1 MSRSPA
7 AADARPMDLPYFD
20 DDSVSATARYPEVLA
35 ALRSSYSSAHRGVM
49 LSIPKTM
56 RRWETGN
63 GLASAHALGA
73 VDIEHS
79 IGAFKCWVNTPRGA
93 QALLTLFDAEAGKLV
108 ALLAAGALGF
118 VRTAGTAAL
127 ATDLLALPD
136 ASVLAVL
143 GTGRQAVHQV
153 TATAQVRQLELVRVW
168 SPNAARRRDF
178 AEHIAATHDLRVQ
191 ACPDPESAV
200 ADVPIVTTVTRA
212 HQPFL
217 DAAMLTRG
225 AHVNA
230 IGAILPGNAELMPN
244 VVETSDLVVV
254 DDLENARRSATE
266 LRPLGPDL
274 AGVLTLGEL
283 IDAGGGRPD
292 GAGLTLFKGLG
303 TGIADL
309 AVARLFV
316 PAG

>member
-1 MSRSPA
+1 MSRSPT
-7 AADARPMDLPYFD
+7 AADARPMDLRYFD
-20 DDSVSATARYPEVLA
+20 DDDVSATARYPEVLT
-35 ALRSSYSSAHRGVM
+35 ALRSSYLSAHRGVT

-56 RRWETGN
+56 QRWETGD
-63 GLASAHALGA
+63 GPASAHALGA
-73 VDIEHS
+73 VDIEHGV
-79 IGAFKCWVNTPRGA
+79 GAFKCWVNTPRGA
-93 QALLTLFDAEAGKLV
+93 QALLTLFDAEAGRLV
-108 ALLAAGALGF
+108 ALVAAGALGL

-168 SPNAARRRDF
+168 SPNADRRRDF
-178 AEHIAATHDLRVQ
+178 AEHIAGTHDLRVE
-191 ACPDPESAV
+191 ASPDPESAV
-200 ADVPIVTTVTRA
+200 ADVPIVITVTRA
-212 HQPFL
+212 HEPFL

-230 IGAILPGNAELMPN
+230 IGAILPGNAELLPN

-274 AGVLTLGEL
+274 VGVLSLGEL
-283 IDAGGGRPD
+283 IDASGSRPD
-292 GAGLTLFKGLG
+292 GAGLTLFKGVG

-309 AVARLFV
+309 AVARLFT